1 MTSFSVTVA
10 NPKLIK
16 LLSNILMT
24 GFKSYRMDV
33 YNKLFSLKT
42 INGYFVTCELYLDC
56 FIRSCYFFPN
66 KYIYSINPGYV
77 LPVWF
82 IFVKNY
88 SLINRIIKQRTCQLR
103 NLPRCKKFQNCCT
116 IIKMVK
122 RFLPLIY
129 AICGFIHTVYHEN
142 YKLDFVSNINYLW
155 AYNDKSSKKYQF
167 DREIVK

>member
-1 MTSFSVTVA
+1 MYRISYF
-10 NPKLIK
+10 IQG
-16 LLSNILMT
+16 NI
-24 GFKSYRMDV
+24 
-33 YNKLFSLKT
+33 
-42 INGYFVTCELYLDC
+42 FVTCQLYLDYC
-56 FIRSCYFFPN
+56 IRSWYSFLN
-66 KYIYSINPGYV
+66 KNIYSINPGYV

-116 IIKMVK
+116 TIKMVK

-167 DREIVK
+167 DREIVKSNQSNVYQLLQILLWYISSHSLIS

>member
-1 MTSFSVTVA
+1 MYR
-10 NPKLIK
+10 I
-16 LLSNILMT
+16 
-24 GFKSYRMDV
+24 SY
-33 YNKLFSLKT
+33 F
-42 INGYFVTCELYLDC
+42 IQGFVTCQLYLDYC
-56 FIRSCYFFPN
+56 IRSWYSFLN
-66 KYIYSINPGYV
+66 KNIYSINPGYV
-77 LPVWF
+77 LPLWF
-82 IFVKNY
+82 IFVKNH

-129 AICGFIHTVYHEN
+129 AICGFIHTVYHKN

>member
-1 MTSFSVTVA
+1 MRSFSVTVE
-10 NPKLIK
+10 NLEFINVPI
-16 LLSNILMT
+16 NIIME
-24 GFKSYRMDV
+24 GFETDRMDI
-33 YNKLFSLKT
+33 YNKLYSFKG
-42 INGYFVTCELYLDC
+42 I
-56 FIRSCYFFPN
+56 N
-66 KYIYSINPGYV
+66 KYIVIYSIDPGYV

-82 IFVKNY
+82 IFVKSY
-88 SLINRIIKQRTCQLR
+88 SLINRIIKQHTCQLR

>member
-10 NPKLIK
+10 SPELTNVLT
-16 LLSNILMT
+16 NILVE
-24 GFKSYRMDV
+24 GFKTDRTDV
-33 YNKLFSLKT
+33 YNKLFSFQAIT
-42 INGYFVTCELYLDC
+42 GYFVTCELYLDYL
-56 FIRSCYFFPN
+56 IRSCYFLLKKN
-66 KYIYSINPGYV
+66 IYNINAGYV
-77 LPVWF
+77 LPFWF

-88 SLINRIIKQRTCQLR
+88 SLINRIIKQHTCQLR

-167 DREIVK
+167 DREIVI